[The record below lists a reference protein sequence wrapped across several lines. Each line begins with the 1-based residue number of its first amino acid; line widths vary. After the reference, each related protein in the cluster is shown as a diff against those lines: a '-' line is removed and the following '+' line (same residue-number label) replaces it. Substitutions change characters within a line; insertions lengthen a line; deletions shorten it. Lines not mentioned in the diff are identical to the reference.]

1 VRHGRCRALP
11 PGAGTPQQPIDAV
24 LGDRP
29 ALALALGVQR
39 AAPLTHPRATAL
51 RTSHELGGIELD
63 GHRPLINGFDAI
75 NDVTTGV
82 FDKRIAEGRRFAW
95 RGVVNA
101 RWPLHSSLYRRHLL
115 TEGGPSAPD
124 EASLSQIE
132 QTILI
137 EVHRWGL
144 HNGARGR
151 LSIFEQLATLQHFG
165 APTRFVDVA
174 LNAYIGLW
182 FAVEPKWSNGEP
194 AFEDTDG
201 RLFAID
207 ITDRLIN
214 EDDKRRDWEDA
225 ARRPW
230 LDLDIHEWCGKTWA
244 WQPPP
249 FEARIASQHG
259 AFLFG
264 GVPRTA
270 LGVTWPKTPTAGGG
284 NWQLDN
290 VRRSISLPLRLH
302 KAEPEAGGVPAGGQP
317 AYTYRIKAPAKA
329 EIRARLGQVFGYT
342 HRTIYPDY
350 PGFAEFGVPSL
361 KRW

>member
-39 AAPLTHPRATAL
+39 AAPLTHPRPTAL

-244 WQPPP
+244 CQPPP

-329 EIRARLGQVFGYT
+329 EIRARLGQVSQV
-342 HRTIYPDY
+342 
-350 PGFAEFGVPSL
+350 PGSGVRRGGS
-361 KRW
+361 RSS